1 MKNKLI
7 LTLALSVLATG
18 AFAED
23 GFDRTKAHTVHAMQ
37 TQSATFAEDGFDRT
51 NGARFAEDGFDR
63 THGARFAEEGFD
75 RTNGHRVT

>member
-7 LTLALSVLATG
+7 LTFALSLLATG

-23 GFDRTKAHTVHAMQ
+23 GFDRTQAHAFTAP
-37 TQSATFAEDGFDRT
+37 QSQPASYAEDGFDRT

-63 THGARFAEEGFD
+63 TNGARFAEDGFD
-75 RTNGHRVT
+75 HTNAHRIG

>member
-23 GFDRTKAHTVHAMQ
+23 GFDRTNAHTFAAAQ
-37 TQSATFAEDGFDRT
+37 TQSASYVEDGFDRTGGQRFAEDGFDRT
-51 NGARFAEDGFDR
+51 NA
-63 THGARFAEEGFD
+63 
-75 RTNGHRVT
+75 HRIS